1 MSQFSSPELQQ
12 ISQKYI
18 NEATLPELAKP
29 LDKNE
34 PCARHYTIS
43 PADAQGHLFSVQL
56 RIAFPDK
63 QQLVRLPSWIPGSYL
78 IRDFAKHLNQL
89 QAIDDNHRPLKVT
102 PIDKATWQIDA
113 VENADG
119 SIAAM
124 NLSYQVYAWDL
135 SVRGAHFDES
145 HAFFNGTSV
154 FLEVVDQRDLPCVMS
169 LKKSPVCFKNAW
181 KAATGMPP
189 IEVDHHGFGHYHAE
203 DYLALI
209 DHPVEIGSFTEIE
222 FRACGV
228 PHKMVL
234 TGIFDCDLERLK
246 SDLIKVCE
254 YEIQLFGEPAP
265 MDSYLFQVMVT
276 GSDYGGLEHRNS
288 TALICS
294 RNDLPYHGMEQA
306 SDGYLQFLELCSHEY
321 FHTWNVKRIM
331 PQAYQNPDLSAP
343 IYSRQL
349 WWFEG
354 ITSYYDALILLR
366 CGLIDQE
373 TYLKLL
379 GQQLTRVYRMP
390 GRFKQS
396 VSESS
401 FYAWTK
407 FYQQDENA
415 PNAIIS
421 YYTKGSLVALALD
434 LTIREQTQGNKSLDD
449 VLLYLWDNYG
459 KVAKGLEEFE
469 IETLCSKITGIDL
482 SDFFAQTLDG
492 TDDFALEPLLEKFG
506 FKFVLRSQNSLSD
519 IGGPESGD
527 ALKVNFGANVVD
539 ASNGGVQ
546 LKHIWQ
552 DASAQLAGL
561 AANDEII
568 ALNGLRVGNKAQL
581 EALLKRKQPGDT
593 LECDYFRRD
602 ELRHC
607 TITLTEAPLDRVEL
621 IVNES
626 EPASLNWLDSVDLNE
641 SKTA

>member
-18 NEATLPELAKP
+18 NEATLPELTKP
-29 LDKNE
+29 VSKEE
-34 PCARHYTIS
+34 PCARHYRIS
-43 PADAQGHLFSVQL
+43 PSNAHAHLFTVEL

-63 QQLVRLPSWIPGSYL
+63 HQLLRLPSWIPGSYL
-78 IRDFAKHLNQL
+78 IRDFAKHLNSL
-89 QAIDDNHRPLKVT
+89 QAFDDNQNPLQVT
-102 PIDKATWQIDA
+102 PVDKSTWQ
-113 VENADG
+113 VEASESED
-119 SIAAM
+119 STIQAI
-124 NLSYQVYAWDL
+124 NLSYQFYAWDL
-135 SVRGAHFDES
+135 SVRGAHFDET

-154 FLEVVDQRDLPCVMS
+154 FLEIVGQRDLPCVMS
-169 LKKSPVCFKNAW
+169 LKKSPVCFKNGW
-181 KAATGMPP
+181 KAATAMQS
-189 IEVDHHGFGHYHAE
+189 IEIDHHGFGHYLAE
-203 DYLALI
+203 DYLSLI
-209 DHPVEIGSFTEIE
+209 DHPVEIGTFTEIE

-228 PHKMVL
+228 PHRMVL

-246 SDLIKVCE
+246 ADLIKICE
-254 YEIQLFGEPAP
+254 YEIKLFGEPAP
-265 MDSYLFQVMVT
+265 MDAYLFQVMVT

-288 TALICS
+288 TALMCS
-294 RNDLPYHGMEQA
+294 RNDLPYHGMDKP

-331 PQAYQNPDLSAP
+331 PETYQNPDLSAP

-373 TYLKLL
+373 TYLKTLS
-379 GQQLTRVYRMP
+379 QQLTRVYRMP

-434 LTIREQTQGNKSLDD
+434 LTIREKTDGAKSLDD
-449 VLLYLWDNYG
+449 VLLYLWENYG
-459 KVAKGLEEFE
+459 KVGKGLKEFE
-469 IETLCSKITGIDL
+469 IETLCSKISGIDL
-482 SDFFAQTLDG
+482 VDFFAKTLDG
-492 TDDFALEPLLEKFG
+492 TEDFDLPDLMSKFG
-506 FKFVLRSQNSLSD
+506 MELTLRTNNGLTD
-519 IGGPESGD
+519 IGGPSNGD
-527 ALKVNFGANVVD
+527 ELTINFGANVVD
-539 ASNGGVQ
+539 APNGGIQ

-552 DASAQLAGL
+552 DSSVQLAGL
-561 AANDEII
+561 ATNDEII
-568 ALNGLRVGNKAQL
+568 ALNGLRIYNKTQL
-581 EALLKRKQPGDT
+581 ESFLRRYRPGDK

-607 TITLTEAPLDRVEL
+607 TIKLREAIADRVEIKASKASTDSL
-621 IVNES
+621 AWLES
-626 EPASLNWLDSVDLNE
+626 SLTKGSE
-641 SKTA
+641 ST

>member
-18 NEATLPELAKP
+18 NESTLPELAKP
-29 LDKNE
+29 VTKDE
-34 PCARHYTIS
+34 ACARHYSIS
-43 PADAQGHLFSVQL
+43 PANAQAHLFDVQL
-56 RIAFPDK
+56 RIAFPTK
-63 QQLVRLPSWIPGSYL
+63 QQLVSLPNWIPGSYL
-78 IRDFAKHLNQL
+78 IRDFSKHLSKL
-89 QAIDDNHRPLKVT
+89 EAFTDDQQPLKVQL
-102 PIDKATWQIDA
+102 IDKSTWEIEAT
-113 VENADG
+113 ENNDG
-119 SIAAM
+119 NIAAI
-124 NLSYQVYAWDL
+124 NVRYQVYAWDL

-154 FLEVVDQRDLPCVMS
+154 FVEVIGQRELPCVMS

-181 KAATGMPP
+181 KAATGMEP
-189 IEVDHHGFGHYHAE
+189 IKIDHHGFGHYKA
-203 DYLALI
+203 DNYLALI
-209 DHPVEIGSFTEIE
+209 DHPVEIGNYTEIE

-234 TGIFDCDLERLK
+234 TGIFECDLERLK
-246 SDLIKVCE
+246 NDLIKICE
-254 YEIQLFGEPAP
+254 YEIKLFGEPAP

-294 RNDLPYHGMEQA
+294 RNDLPYHGMDKP

-331 PQAYQNPDLSAP
+331 PKAYQNPDLSAP

-366 CGLIDQE
+366 CGLIDQD

-379 GQQLTRVYRMP
+379 AQQLTRVYRMP

-434 LTIREQTQGNKSLDD
+434 LTIREQSQGQQSLDNI
-449 VLLYLWDNYG
+449 LLYLWENYG
-459 KVAKGLEEFE
+459 KVNQGLEEFE
-469 IETLCSKITGIDL
+469 IEQLCSQITGIDL
-482 SDFFAQTLDG
+482 QEFFAQTLDS
-492 TDDFALEPLLEKFG
+492 TDDVDLTSLFAKFG
-506 FKFVLRSQNSLSD
+506 YEFSFRANNSLAD
-519 IGGPESGD
+519 MGGSNSGD
-527 ALKVNFGANVVD
+527 LLAVNFGANVID
-539 ASNGGVQ
+539 TATGGVQ

-552 DASAQLAGL
+552 EASAQLAGL

-568 ALNGLRVGNKAQL
+568 ALNGLRISNKSQL
-581 EALLKRKQPGDT
+581 ETLLRRCQPGNS
-593 LECDYFRRD
+593 LKCDYFRRD

-607 TITLTEAPLDRVEL
+607 VLTLTPAIPDRVE
-621 IVNES
+621 INKQDKCENR
-626 EPASLNWLDSVDLNE
+626 LNWLTDNTLSADTEL
-641 SKTA
+641 